1 MEHMIFM
8 DEVEFNGKVY
18 VTFKSLEMSGTV
30 NLEALKY
37 HVNEKTISA
46 YRVWITE
53 PYTTPPGGYPAHY
66 RSPAGGIRVNVKPYS
81 PRKGETEIL

>member
-1 MEHMIFM
+1 MIFM

-37 HVNEKTISA
+37 HVQEKTISA
-46 YRVWITE
+46 YRV
-53 PYTTPPGGYPAHY
+53 
-66 RSPAGGIRVNVKPYS
+66 
-81 PRKGETEIL
+81 